1 MKEQPIVATSTP
13 SPLLR
18 VRDVH
23 RNFGGLQAL
32 TGCTL
37 DVFPGEIC
45 ALVGP
50 NGAGKSTLVSCVAG
64 SLPVTS
70 GQIFLDDKDVTRMPT
85 YERAR
90 LGLVRTFQLSQE
102 WPGMTVLENVLV
114 AAADQEGETLWSALV
129 NRRRLHAREREIVA
143 KAREILAV
151 FGLDHMRD
159 DLAGTLSGGQKR
171 LLELARVAMSR
182 ARIAFLDEPMAG
194 INPSLR
200 DRIIQRIRDLRT
212 QGVTFVVIEHNL
224 GIVGELCER
233 VVVLAGGAV
242 IAEGTLEELRQ
253 NTQVVEAYLGVA
265 NA

>member
-1 MKEQPIVATSTP
+1 MMLEPMAGAGTAA
-13 SPLLR
+13 PLLR
-18 VRDVH
+18 IRDVH

-70 GQIFLDDKDVTRMPT
+70 GKIFFEDRDVTRLMT
-85 YERAR
+85 HQRAR
-90 LGLVRTFQLSQE
+90 LGLIRTFQLSQE
-102 WPGMTVLENVLV
+102 WPALTVLENVLV
-114 AAADQEGETLWSALV
+114 AAADQEGETLWSALFS
-129 NRRRLHAREREIVA
+129 RRRLHAREREIVA
-143 KAREILAV
+143 QAREILSV

-182 ARIAFLDEPMAG
+182 ARLAFLDEPMAG

-200 DRIIQRIRDLRT
+200 DRIIQRIRDLRA
-212 QGVTFVVIEHNL
+212 QGVTFVVIEHDL

-233 VVVLAGGAV
+233 VIVLAGGAV
-242 IAEGTLEELRQ
+242 IAEGSLAELRQ
-253 NTQVVEAYLGVA
+253 NAQVVEAYLGVA